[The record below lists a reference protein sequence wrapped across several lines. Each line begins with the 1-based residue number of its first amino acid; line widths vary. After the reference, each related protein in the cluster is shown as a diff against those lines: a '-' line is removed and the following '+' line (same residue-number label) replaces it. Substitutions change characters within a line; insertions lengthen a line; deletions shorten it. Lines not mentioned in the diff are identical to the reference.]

1 VCVWASDS
9 RQAEH
14 AAQRAEQVH
23 TSYLSEAGG
32 MGTAALLAVL
42 SGSDCSAH
50 PRTRPAQDRPAGAG
64 ETRGVGWALLSALGT
79 LLLNHLQ
86 LRLCRVHLRF
96 HVRSLRQLPAAAL
109 SAQPAA

>member
-1 VCVWASDS
+1 
-9 RQAEH
+9 
-14 AAQRAEQVH
+14 
-23 TSYLSEAGG
+23 